1 MINKRNFICML
12 SSAVVCYPANTYSA
26 FFPKKP
32 KNIGVIPESWVEL
45 RGEDVLRYG
54 EFILDLKLDHITP
67 RMVIAPH
74 FKSRRGVTN
83 ELPPKKMWKN
93 IAPTLKAIDKICK
106 ETGISVKEILSA
118 YRSPK
123 YNRAVHGNRGSFHM
137 QNQAIDLRF
146 NNLSSWKASKVVKNY
161 RDNKKIFK
169 GGVGL
174 YSSFIHIDTRGENQ
188 NW

>member
-1 MINKRNFICML
+1 MTKRHFIGSIVGSFIHLSENIANANFIFKTKQEVK
-12 SSAVVCYPANTYSA
+12 S
-26 FFPKKP
+26 
-32 KNIGVIPESWVEL
+32 IPQSWIKLKGDEVLDYALFIQGLNL
-45 RGEDVLRYG
+45 RN
-54 EFILDLKLDHITP
+54 ITP
-67 RMVIAPH
+67 RMVLAPH
-74 FKSRRGVTN
+74 FKSRRGVMN

-123 YNRAVHGNRGSFHM
+123 YNRAVRGNRGSFHM